1 MPPSGKRRERGGR
14 AKFFRDPCTER
25 EEEGGRRRCLRESV
39 RIPYTRKRG
48 ERKHIRLCMLR
59 GGAFFLS
66 PQMPPP
72 PPPLPILASPPP
84 AGGFP
89 SSHLVAVYASDFLLI
104 RRRFPAQKKRPGKKV
119 TSLRGVASPWMFDLK
134 GQRSKRLSPPPPF
147 FYISTKPI
155 LHFPQGRE
163 GASRAQSSAGGG
175 G

>member
-1 MPPSGKRRERGGR
+1 MEVAQSSLGTPARRERR
-14 AKFFRDPCTER
+14 R
-25 EEEGGRRRCLRESV
+25 EGGDDACERVCVYHTQGSG
-39 RIPYTRKRG
+39 G
-48 ERKHIRLCMLR
+48 ERKRIRLCMSR

-66 PQMPPP
+66 PQMP